1 MILRILKFIK
11 RLSRQINKVELLEY
25 ELNWSIRS
33 PKVNL
38 GQIQAYINSQR
49 NDVATIQDVEFRV
62 FSQMGDDGIIQFLI
76 NKIDIPHKAF
86 VEFGVESYIESNTRF
101 LLVNNNWS
109 GLVIDG
115 SKENIDYVEKDVIS
129 WRHDLYTKH
138 SFITKENINQLIS
151 ESFLEKGY
159 DKEIGLLSVDIDGN
173 DYWIW
178 KEINVINPVIVIAE
192 YNSVFGSEKAY
203 TIPYKE
209 DFVRKN
215 NSKEYQYYGSS
226 LKAYCI
232 LAEEKGYYFIGC
244 NKAGN
249 NAYFIRKDKL
259 SYFKPLTAAEGF
271 VDAAFRECSDENGV
285 KVGGARRMSL
295 IKGLP
300 VVNIET
306 GETEVL

>member
-1 MILRILKFIK
+1 MIRRVLKFIK

-25 ELNWSIRS
+25 ELNWSMRS

-38 GQIQAYINSQR
+38 GQMQAYMNSQR
-49 NDVATIQDVEFRV
+49 NDVKSIQDVEFRV

-76 NKIDIPHKAF
+76 NKIDIPHKTF

-101 LLVNNNWS
+101 LLANNNWS

-115 SKENIDYVEKDVIS
+115 SKENIDYIEKDVIT

-138 SFITKENINQLIS
+138 SFITKDNINTLIS
-151 ESFLEKGY
+151 EGFLQKGY

-178 KEINVINPVIVIAE
+178 KAIDVVNPVIVIAE
-192 YNSVFGSEKAY
+192 YNSVFGYEKAW

-209 DFVRKN
+209 DFVRKS

-226 LKAYCI
+226 IKAYCL
-232 LAEEKGYYFIGC
+232 LAEEKGYHFIGC

-249 NAYFIRKDKL
+249 NSYFIRKDKL

-271 VDAAFRECSDENGV
+271 ADATFRECADENGV
-285 KVGGARRMSL
+285 KVGGARRVSL

-306 GETEVL
+306 GETEIL